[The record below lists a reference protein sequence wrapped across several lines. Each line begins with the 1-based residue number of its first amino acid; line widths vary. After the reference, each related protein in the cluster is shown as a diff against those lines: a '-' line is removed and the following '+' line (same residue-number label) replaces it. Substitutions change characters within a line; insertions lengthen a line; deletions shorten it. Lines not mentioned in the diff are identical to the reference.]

1 MKIVLVFLR
10 LKLGSSFNINLMN
23 LNIALNNIGLKLKNK
38 YGYCRFKYNK
48 IKIIHLEIIYQKIWM
63 KFKQDSINFFPQF
76 CLHLLAAQSY

>member
-23 LNIALNNIGLKLKNK
+23 SNIALNNIGLKLKNK
-38 YGYCRFKYNK
+38 YGYCRFKYNE

-63 KFKQDSINFFPQF
+63 KFKQDSINFFPQ
-76 CLHLLAAQSY
+76 LAAQSY